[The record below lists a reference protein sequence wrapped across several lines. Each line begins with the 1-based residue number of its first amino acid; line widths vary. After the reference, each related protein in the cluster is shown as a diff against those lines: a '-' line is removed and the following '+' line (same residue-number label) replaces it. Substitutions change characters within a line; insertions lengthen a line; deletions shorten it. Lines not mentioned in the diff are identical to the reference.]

1 MFASIVVDT
10 LHSTFDHMKGKGEKN
25 PICIKRRD
33 FQHFILP
40 RFVKMAQHKSCMG
53 SEVKHFERM
62 VIEI

>member
-1 MFASIVVDT
+1 
-10 LHSTFDHMKGKGEKN
+10 MKGKGEKN

-53 SEVKHFERM
+53 SEVKHFELM
-62 VIEI
+62 AIEIFL